1 MGVVIFMAKRFQKN
15 NQSRR
20 PRPDKTLIVMICVA
34 ITRAWAAKHF
44 ISTWWFCLH
53 LQFSWS
59 PINLRGG
66 TVDLWWASI
75 IFLTLTHFISR
86 ITDLLTLSFISEL
99 GFFRLLS
106 YSTLLWVCKIK
117 PDFCLINRI
126 WTLFEMSDILI
137 ASSKNTKTYV
147 KLSWLFLMSRRLM
160 IWHWLAHREW
170 NKRMPQSTDS
180 ISPSQLTSN
189 LLIELPRG
197 GRIAS
202 QTFFVISR
210 EVDQI
215 AFNGF
220 SPSMLNLSLPG

>member
-1 MGVVIFMAKRFQKN
+1 MSLSLELGLRSTSSLLDDFVFTYSSVEVPLIWEAGPLIFDE
-15 NQSRR
+15 
-20 PRPDKTLIVMICVA
+20 PPL
-34 ITRAWAAKHF
+34 
-44 ISTWWFCLH
+44 
-53 LQFSWS
+53 
-59 PINLRGG
+59 
-66 TVDLWWASI
+66 
-75 IFLTLTHFISR
+75 IFLTLTHFISK
-86 ITDLLTLSFISEL
+86 ITDLLTLSFILEL

-117 PDFCLINRI
+117 LDFCLINRI

-147 KLSWLFLMSRRLM
+147 KLSWLFLMNRRLM

-180 ISPSQLTSN
+180 TSPSQLTSN
-189 LLIELPRG
+189 LLISLPRG

-220 SPSMLNLSLPG
+220 SPSMLNLLLPG

>member
-66 TVDLWWASI
+66 TVHLWWASI

-106 YSTLLWVCKIK
+106 YSTLLWVCRIK

-147 KLSWLFLMSRRLM
+147 KLSWLFLMNRRLM

-220 SPSMLNLSLPG
+220 SPSMLNLLLPG